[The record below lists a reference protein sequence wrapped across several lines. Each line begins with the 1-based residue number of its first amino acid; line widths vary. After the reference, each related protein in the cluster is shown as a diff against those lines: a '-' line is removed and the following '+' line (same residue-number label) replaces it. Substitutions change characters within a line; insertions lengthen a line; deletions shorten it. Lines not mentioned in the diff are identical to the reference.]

1 MVTVMECAHY
11 LASLYGTAI
20 NHHPIRL
27 DVTRGFHVGV
37 PTGAVEELE
46 SLCEQ
51 VEICRSN

>member
-1 MVTVMECAHY
+1 MESAHY
-11 LASLYGTAI
+11 LASLYGIAI

-27 DVTRGFHVGV
+27 DVARGFHVGV